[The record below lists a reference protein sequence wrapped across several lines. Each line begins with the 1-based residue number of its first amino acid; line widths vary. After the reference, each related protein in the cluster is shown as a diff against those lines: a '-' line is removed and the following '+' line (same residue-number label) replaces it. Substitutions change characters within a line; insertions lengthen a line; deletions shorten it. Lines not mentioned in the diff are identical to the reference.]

1 MYCPDL
7 FSFFIF
13 LGPLARDDLGSPGKL
28 LWVSLGMPLKFSRYQ
43 TVSPDMTYLSRHAV
57 TSLSVRMRSVT

>member
-1 MYCPDL
+1 MFTHKMENACGCDL
-7 FSFFIF
+7 NLIV
-13 LGPLARDDLGSPGKL
+13 KV

-43 TVSPDMTYLSRHAV
+43 TVSPDVTYLSRHDV

>member
-1 MYCPDL
+1 VDMTL
-7 FSFFIF
+7 
-13 LGPLARDDLGSPGKL
+13 L

-57 TSLSVRMRSVT
+57 TLLSVRMRSVT